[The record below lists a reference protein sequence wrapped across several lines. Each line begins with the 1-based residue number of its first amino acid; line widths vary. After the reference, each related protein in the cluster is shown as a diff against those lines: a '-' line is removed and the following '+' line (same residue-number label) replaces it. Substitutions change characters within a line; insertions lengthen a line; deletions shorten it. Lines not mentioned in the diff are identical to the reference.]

1 MLLDR
6 LGHKNCL
13 ILANVPCL
21 AVQVSL
27 YLAGDVA
34 TLYACSA
41 IVGLTIG
48 FTNAPCLA
56 YAGDVCEPKLR
67 GSLISAINVSTYAG
81 SAVMS
86 AVYGLDAHWRRS
98 VLITAALPALAAAV
112 VYTVTSG
119 AVLCETLPQPRC
131 CRPRNRRCG

>member
-1 MLLDR
+1 MSSLLLDR
-6 LGHKNCL
+6 IGHKRCL
-13 ILANVPCL
+13 LLANVPCL

-41 IVGLTIG
+41 VVGVAIG
-48 FTNAPCLA
+48 FTNGPCLA

-81 SAVMS
+81 SAALS
-86 AVYGLDAHWRRS
+86 AVYGLDAHWRRA
-98 VLITAALPALAAAV
+98 VLTTAVLPVLAAAV
-112 VYTVTSG
+112 VFMVTSG
-119 AVLCETLPQPRC
+119 HGGAVPRSPS
-131 CRPRNRRCG
+131 R